1 VQVSDRWH
9 LWHGLGGAVEK
20 TVIAH
25 NSCWRAGSCGST
37 RPIDERTRAR
47 HAAVHALLGQGVGLL
62 ECARRLGWALNTVKR
77 YARAATAE
85 HLARPARYGRTL
97 VDPYRDHLRRRL
109 ATEPDV
115 AVTQL
120 LAEIRELGYT
130 GSANLLM
137 RYLNQGRAATE
148 RAVPA
153 PRRLVSWI
161 MTRPADLPEPDRAH
175 LDQLLGA
182 CPHLIILAKHVRA
195 FASLLTDRRGAEL
208 EGWMCAVEASDLPAL
223 HGFVPRPAQGPSRRR
238 RRAEPA
244 LQQRPRRR
252 RQHQGQT
259 AQTADV
265 RPSWLRPTSTAD
277 PSQLTN
283 TTSSVPEPTI

>member
-1 VQVSDRWH
+1 MGVE
-9 LWHGLGGAVEK
+9 HG
-20 TVIAH
+20 
-25 NSCWRAGSCGST
+25 
-37 RPIDERTRAR
+37 
-47 HAAVHALLGQGVGLL
+47 Q
-62 ECARRLGWALNTVKR
+62 R

-85 HLARPARYGRTL
+85 QLARPPRYGRTL

-195 FASLLTDRRGAEL
+195 FASLLTDRRGAAL

-265 RPSWLRPTSTAD
+265 RPSWIRPTSTAD